1 MRCHRLMRFKHVDA
15 HRWCSYD
22 VHLTRYLFIRCTTMY
37 IRWCSFDVHRW
48 TLSGPYEF
56 RPSAL
61 IWVAHTRSHLLL
73 NWCVLCILKISAGS
87 SFAWACITIRLAFS
101 ALLSFSVRSASYRR
115 SVLKPGSRTAAKGD
129 LNLFSPP
136 ISPLDISAGISQT
149 SP

>member
-1 MRCHRLMRFKHVDA
+1 MFIGEH
-15 HRWCSYD
+15 
-22 VHLTRYLFIRCTTMY
+22 YL
-37 IRWCSFDVHRW
+37 
-48 TLSGPYEF
+48 GPYEF

-73 NWCVLCILKISAGS
+73 
-87 SFAWACITIRLAFS
+87 RLMHLEDLSRIFFCMS
-101 ALLSFSVRSASYRR
+101 LYHHSLSILSFRSASYRR

-129 LNLFSPP
+129 RNLFSPP